1 MPKLIPARLRWL
13 CALPAFVLLA
23 LVPLVAGAFEA
34 LHP

>member
-1 MPKLIPARLRWL
+1 LVL